1 MLLSSKALRYKS
13 GAVALT
19 LTTNYKKRSIMR
31 ALACL
36 ALASLLLSV
45 RAAGAQPSAPHTL
58 YAAGDIAFCV
68 LNNPEWS
75 FAASTARLVGD
86 ALSNDPNGAVITLG
100 DNVYPRGTAREF
112 DSCYD
117 PTWGRFKG
125 RTWPAPGNHEYYTP
139 NAAPYFAYFGPRA
152 GPGYYSV
159 QLGSWHVISLTL
171 AVWHHPLYSS
181 GDAGSYPVMQQA
193 WELLYQA
200 GAALVLSG
208 HDHDYERFG
217 PQDALG
223 NRDDN
228 RGVRQFVVG
237 TGGGSP
243 RWFRASS
250 LPNSEFRDSSRY
262 GVLRLVLHA
271 DGYEW
276 EFLAARHTGLPGPDL
291 PDRGSG
297 SCH

>member
-1 MLLSSKALRYKS
+1 
-13 GAVALT
+13 
-19 LTTNYKKRSIMR
+19 MR

-36 ALASLLLSV
+36 ALAPLLLFV
-45 RAAGAQPSAPHTL
+45 RTAGAQPPAPNTL
-58 YAAGDIAFCV
+58 YAAGDIAYCV
-68 LNNPEWS
+68 HNNPDWS
-75 FAASTARLVGD
+75 FAMSTARLVGD

-100 DNVYPRGTAREF
+100 DNVYPRGTAKEF
-112 DSCYD
+112 ESCYD
-117 PTWGRFKG
+117 PTWGRFKE
-125 RTWPAPGNHEYYTP
+125 RTLPTPGNHEYYTP
-139 NAAPYFAYFGPRA
+139 DAAPYFAYFGPRT
-152 GPGYYSV
+152 GPGYYSL
-159 QLGSWHVISLTL
+159 QLGSWHVISLNSVLAGQAMDAQMNWLRADLAAAPARCTL

-200 GAALVLSG
+200 GAELVLSG

-223 NRDDN
+223 NRDDK
-228 RGVRQFVVG
+228 RGMRQFVVG

-243 RWFRASS
+243 SWFRASS

-262 GVLRLVLHA
+262 GVMRLVLRE

-276 EFLAARHTGLPGPDL
+276 EFLEAKHTGLPGPDF